1 MENST
6 KKYIHY
12 LEQRRIDAY
21 NEENFYLVGQINSQ
35 IDKAKHIESLIN
47 N

>member
-21 NEENFYLVGQINSQ
+21 KKEDYYLVGQINSQ
-35 IDKAKHIESLIN
+35 IEKAKDIESLLDN
-47 N
+47 